1 MKENIFVGQKITQ
14 LFEDQNFSTKL
25 NATERRVWKE
35 FENVCRK
42 FRGDEK
48 AENST
53 EKVQELI
60 SPDSDMGCNMSLKVL
75 PLEFFSE
82 NIGTLSDELDEMFH
96 QIIPQIEQR
105 RSGKWNPNM
114 LADYCWSL
122 IGETPNGEYKRP
134 RKMKCVNFMFC

>member
-53 EKVQELI
+53 EKV
-60 SPDSDMGCNMSLKVL
+60 
-75 PLEFFSE
+75 
-82 NIGTLSDELDEMFH
+82 
-96 QIIPQIEQR
+96 
-105 RSGKWNPNM
+105 
-114 LADYCWSL
+114 
-122 IGETPNGEYKRP
+122 
-134 RKMKCVNFMFC
+134 